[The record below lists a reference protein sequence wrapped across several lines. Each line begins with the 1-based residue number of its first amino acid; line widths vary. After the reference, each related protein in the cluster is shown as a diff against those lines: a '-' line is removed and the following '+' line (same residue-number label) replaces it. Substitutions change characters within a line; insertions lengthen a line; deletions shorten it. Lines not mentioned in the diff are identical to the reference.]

1 MLGARTRQER
11 VSPEEARWLKVLS
24 TMNEFQARLYVA
36 DRALDLGR
44 GGVSRLSQ
52 LTGFSRTTI
61 TKAIAE
67 LEGRGPLRPPRGGIR
82 AAGAGRK
89 RVEDINP
96 RLRAQ
101 LTRIVE
107 ETTAGDPMNALR
119 WTSKS
124 ARAIGDGM
132 SRHGYPLGDRTV
144 ARCLEGMG
152 DALRD
157 DPRARDGRQHP

>member
-24 TMNEFQARLYVA
+24 TMNEFQARVYVA

-67 LEGRGPLRPPRGGIR
+67 LEARGPLRPPRSGIR

-96 RLRAQ
+96 HACGPRPRREDRKSTRL
-101 LTRIVE
+101 
-107 ETTAGDPMNALR
+107 N
-119 WTSKS
+119 SS
-124 ARAIGDGM
+124 
-132 SRHGYPLGDRTV
+132 H
-144 ARCLEGMG
+144 
-152 DALRD
+152 
-157 DPRARDGRQHP
+157 

>member
-67 LEGRGPLRPPRGGIR
+67 LEARGPLRPAEGRDSRRGRGPQACGRHQSAIAR
-82 AAGAGRK
+82 AAHAHRRGDDGRGSDERAAVDEQIGAGDRG
-89 RVEDINP
+89 RDG
-96 RLRAQ
+96 A
-101 LTRIVE
+101 
-107 ETTAGDPMNALR
+107 R
-119 WTSKS
+119 WVS
-124 ARAIGDGM
+124 AR
-132 SRHGYPLGDRTV
+132 R
-144 ARCLEGMG
+144 
-152 DALRD
+152 
-157 DPRARDGRQHP
+157 